1 MNLTRKI
8 PLILLVLFSAIALS
22 LGLARTFVARADEK
36 QPDHIVNIPAPNDS
50 SEPASHKEVK
60 SIGETKATRF
70 ENLTTFCMNREG
82 NLLACDAKTNEIKT
96 ISPDGKVLATWDV
109 PFAPYAIVVCPD
121 GEIYIGGVGVIA
133 RLDSKGRVLKTR
145 YSESDQFK
153 GARASG
159 IEVMGDDI
167 FVCYGSGRSV
177 RSLSDVV
184 RFNRDLEE
192 PVVIMEEARGC
203 CQRLDIVAKDGFV
216 YIAENA
222 RHRVVKC
229 DRDGNI
235 ITRWGQ
241 KDPKDIEGFGSCCNP
256 MNLCFG
262 SDGTLYT
269 AESGLARIKRYTPDG
284 KYLGLVGHVGTER
297 FIKAGRQAASCSN
310 IAVAVSKDK
319 SRVYVMDYSNNLIR
333 VLAKAEN

>member
-1 MNLTRKI
+1 M
-8 PLILLVLFSAIALS
+8 
-22 LGLARTFVARADEK
+22 
-36 QPDHIVNIPAPNDS
+36 
-50 SEPASHKEVK
+50 
-60 SIGETKATRF
+60 
-70 ENLTTFCMNREG
+70 
-82 NLLACDAKTNEIKT
+82 
-96 ISPDGKVLATWDV
+96 
-109 PFAPYAIVVCPD
+109 
-121 GEIYIGGVGVIA
+121 
-133 RLDSKGRVLKTR
+133 
-145 YSESDQFK
+145 
-153 GARASG
+153 
-159 IEVMGDDI
+159 
-167 FVCYGSGRSV
+167 